1 MKLSARGSTRSWQDG
16 IETGAEEKALPE
28 NGKKDGEDAER
39 DGREGAG
46 MVIRELYIKNFGKF
60 TERHF
65 YLKDGV
71 QVISGENEFG
81 KSTLHAFIRA
91 MLFGLERGR
100 GRAAARDAFTRYEPW
115 GDPGSYAGV
124 MRFTCGGRNFRLE
137 RSFARAAQRASLVC
151 EDDGE
156 ELSLEHGDL
165 DMLLGGMSA
174 ALFDSTV
181 SVGQLQAQ
189 PGQELYEAL
198 ENRAANYF
206 EAGSGEIDIAAAFRL
221 LKERQRSVER
231 EMREQEASREKEQ
244 ERVRL
249 ECRYLERDMQALQD
263 EYEEKRRRMEKLG
276 DPEKTE
282 AVREGGQQAG
292 DAGSMKSV
300 SGPGNLI
307 RMGAVGVLAGAAGFL
322 WSMFLKNAVHTL
334 PSAPFA
340 GVSAVVAAAGI
351 LLLAAG
357 IAADVK
363 ARRRGAGAEGVRLG
377 EKTGQRETE
386 GNAKSR
392 EEARRLQGEMDHIR
406 SAWKEK
412 EIRCANLREQC
423 EECRDNDT
431 LRILRRRQQALALA
445 EETLEKTAAEM
456 GDQTAGI
463 LNRRASEIFSAFTDG
478 AYQSLRMDGER
489 RVSVWDGVRN
499 IPAERLSRGT
509 IEQIYLAVR
518 LAAADILLDEPVPL
532 ILDDVFAFYDDKRLE
547 SALKWLSSQ
556 GKQVII
562 FTCHKREEEIAKRVV
577 YS

>member
-1 MKLSARGSTRSWQDG
+1 
-16 IETGAEEKALPE
+16 
-28 NGKKDGEDAER
+28 
-39 DGREGAG
+39 

-60 TERHF
+60 KERHF
-65 YLKDGV
+65 YLNDGV

-115 GDPGSYAGV
+115 DDPGSYAGV

-181 SVGQLQAQ
+181 SVGQLQAR

-206 EAGSGEIDIAAAFRL
+206 ETGSGEIDLAAAFRL

-231 EMREQEASREKEQ
+231 EVREQEAAREKEQ
-244 ERVRL
+244 EKVRL
-249 ECRYLERDMQALQD
+249 ECRYLEQDMRALQD
-263 EYEEKRRRMEKLG
+263 EYEEKRGQLEKLG
-276 DPEKTE
+276 NPEETE
-282 AVREGGQQAG
+282 AARDEGQQTGTAG
-292 DAGSMKSV
+292 RKESV

-307 RMGAVGVLAGAAGFL
+307 RMGAVGVLAGAVGFL
-322 WSMFLKNAVHTL
+322 WSLFLENAVHTL

-340 GVSAVVAAAGI
+340 GVSAVVTAVGI
-351 LLLAAG
+351 LLLATG
-357 IAADVK
+357 TAAAVK
-363 ARRRGAGAEGVRLG
+363 ARRSGAGAEDVRPG
-377 EKTGQRETE
+377 EKAVQRKTE
-386 GNAKSR
+386 GNGKSR
-392 EEARRLQGEMDHIR
+392 AEGSDKNQAEARRIQGEMDHIR

-423 EECRDNDT
+423 EECGDSDT

-445 EETLEKTAAEM
+445 AETLEKTAAEM
-456 GDQTAGI
+456 GNQTAGI
-463 LNRRASEIFSAFTDG
+463 LNRRASEIFAAFTDG

-489 RVSVWDGVRN
+489 HLSVWDGVRN
-499 IPAERLSRGT
+499 IPTERLSRGT
-509 IEQIYLAVR
+509 VEQIYLAVR
-518 LAAADILLDEPVPL
+518 LAAADILLEEPVPL

-556 GKQVII
+556 RKQVII

>member
-1 MKLSARGSTRSWQDG
+1 
-16 IETGAEEKALPE
+16 
-28 NGKKDGEDAER
+28 
-39 DGREGAG
+39 

-71 QVISGENEFG
+71 QIIFGENEFG

-100 GRAAARDAFTRYEPW
+100 GRAAAKDVFTRYEPW
-115 GDPGSYAGV
+115 ENPGYYAGV

-137 RSFARAAQRASLVC
+137 RNFARATQRASLVC

-165 DMLLGGMSA
+165 NMLLGGISP

-181 SVGQLQAQ
+181 SVGQLRAR

-206 EAGSGEIDIAAAFRL
+206 ETGSGEIDITAALRL

-231 EMREQEASREKEQ
+231 EVREQESVREGEQ
-244 ERVRL
+244 ERIRM

-263 EYEEKRRRMEKLG
+263 EYEEKKERLEMLG
-276 DPEKTE
+276 AQEGPEKSE
-282 AVREGGQQAG
+282 EKQV
-292 DAGSMKSV
+292 
-300 SGPGNLI
+300 PGRRNLI
-307 RMGAVGVLAGAAGFL
+307 LMGIVGVLAGAAGFL
-322 WSMFLKNAVHTL
+322 WSLFLKSAGQPL

-340 GVSAVVAAAGI
+340 GVSAMITAVGVI
-351 LLLAAG
+351 LLAAG
-357 IAADVK
+357 VTVSVIG
-363 ARRRGAGAEGVRLG
+363 RRRGVKAEGEHKKDG
-377 EKTGQRETE
+377 IKQRD
-386 GNAKSR
+386 
-392 EEARRLQGEMDHIR
+392 ARGLAAGKRLQGEMDHIR

-423 EECRDNDT
+423 DEYEDSDT
-431 LRILRRRQQALALA
+431 LKKLYRRQQALTLA
-445 EETLEKTAAEM
+445 EETLRTVAVEM
-456 GDQTAGI
+456 GDQTSRL

-489 RVSVWDGVRN
+489 HLSVWDGVRS
-499 IPAERLSRGT
+499 IPTERLSRGT

-518 LAAADILLDEPVPL
+518 LAAADLILEEPVPL
-532 ILDDVFAFYDDKRLE
+532 ILDDVFVFYDDKRLE

>member
-1 MKLSARGSTRSWQDG
+1 
-16 IETGAEEKALPE
+16 
-28 NGKKDGEDAER
+28 
-39 DGREGAG
+39 

-60 TERHF
+60 RERHF

-115 GDPGSYAGV
+115 DDPGSYAGV

-174 ALFDSTV
+174 ALFDTTV
-181 SVGQLQAQ
+181 SVGQLQAR

-206 EAGSGEIDIAAAFRL
+206 ETGSGEIDLAAAFRR
-221 LKERQRSVER
+221 LKEKQRIVER
-231 EMREQEASREKEQ
+231 EVKEQEAAREKEQ
-244 ERVRL
+244 ESVRL
-249 ECRYLERDMQALQD
+249 ECRYLERDMRALQD
-263 EYEEKRRRMEKLG
+263 EYEEKRGQLEKLG
-276 DPEKTE
+276 NAEETEEVRDEGRQTE
-282 AVREGGQQAG
+282 AAG
-292 DAGSMKSV
+292 RKESV

-322 WSMFLKNAVHTL
+322 WSLFLENAVHTL

-340 GVSAVVAAAGI
+340 GVSAAVAAVGI

-357 IAADVK
+357 TAAAVK
-363 ARRRGAGAEGVRLG
+363 ARRRGAGAEDVRPG
-377 EKTGQRETE
+377 EKAEQRKTGGNGKSRAE
-386 GNAKSR
+386 GNDKNQA
-392 EEARRLQGEMDHIR
+392 EARRLQGEMDHIR

-412 EIRCANLREQC
+412 EIRCANLRKQC
-423 EECRDNDT
+423 EECGDSDA
-431 LRILRRRQQALALA
+431 LRMLRRRQQALALA

-463 LNRRASEIFSAFTDG
+463 LNRRASEIFAAFTDG
-478 AYQSLRMDGER
+478 AYRSLRMDGER
-489 RVSVWDGVRN
+489 HLSVWDGVRN

-509 IEQIYLAVR
+509 VEQIYLAVR
-518 LAAADILLDEPVPL
+518 LAAADILLEEPVPV

-547 SALKWLSSQ
+547 SALKWLSCQ

>member
-1 MKLSARGSTRSWQDG
+1 
-16 IETGAEEKALPE
+16 
-28 NGKKDGEDAER
+28 
-39 DGREGAG
+39 

-60 TERHF
+60 KERHF
-65 YLKDGV
+65 YLNDGV

-115 GDPGSYAGV
+115 DDPGSYAGV

-181 SVGQLQAQ
+181 SVGQLQAR

-206 EAGSGEIDIAAAFRL
+206 ETGSGEIDLAAAFRL

-231 EMREQEASREKEQ
+231 EVREQEAAREKEQ
-244 ERVRL
+244 EKVRL
-249 ECRYLERDMQALQD
+249 ECRYLEQDMRALQD
-263 EYEEKRRRMEKLG
+263 EYEEKRGQLEKLG
-276 DPEKTE
+276 NPEETE
-282 AVREGGQQAG
+282 AARDEGQQTGTAG
-292 DAGSMKSV
+292 RKESV

-307 RMGAVGVLAGAAGFL
+307 RMGAVGVLAGAVGFL
-322 WSMFLKNAVHTL
+322 WSLFLENAVHTL

-340 GVSAVVAAAGI
+340 GVSAVVTAVGI

-357 IAADVK
+357 TAAAVK
-363 ARRRGAGAEGVRLG
+363 ARRRGAGAEDVRPG
-377 EKTGQRETE
+377 EKAEQRKTGGNGKSRAE
-386 GNAKSR
+386 GNDKNQA
-392 EEARRLQGEMDHIR
+392 EARRLQGEMDHIR

-423 EECRDNDT
+423 EECGDSDA
-431 LRILRRRQQALALA
+431 LRMLRRRQQALALA

-463 LNRRASEIFSAFTDG
+463 LNRRASEIFAAFTDG
-478 AYQSLRMDGER
+478 AYRSLRMDGER
-489 RVSVWDGVRN
+489 HLSVWDGVRN

-509 IEQIYLAVR
+509 VEQIYLAVR
-518 LAAADILLDEPVPL
+518 LAAADILLEEPVPV

-547 SALKWLSSQ
+547 SALKWLSCQ